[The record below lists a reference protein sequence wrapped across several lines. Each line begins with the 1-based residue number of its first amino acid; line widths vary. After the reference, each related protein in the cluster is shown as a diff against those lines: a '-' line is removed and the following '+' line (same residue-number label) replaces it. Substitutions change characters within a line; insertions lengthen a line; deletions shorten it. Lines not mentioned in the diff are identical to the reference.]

1 MLPMKIT
8 SLCYH
13 DVTGLASMEASGFPG
28 AAMSTYKL
36 DTATFHLH
44 LAALNRCPRVRPAS
58 ARDLGDGIPGAR
70 IPCLLTFDDGGVS
83 AHDVIAPML
92 EKFGWTGHFFV
103 ITGRIGEPGFL
114 SAEQIRSLRRR
125 GHVIGTHTSS
135 HRGRMSSWTS
145 GRLEAE
151 WASSAR
157 TLSCVLDEPVETA
170 SVPSGF
176 YSRRVAE
183 AASRAGIRMLFTLE
197 PSVSVRRVDECL
209 VLGRFLMKRGTSAP
223 RAARLAAGDLVPRF
237 EQWLLWKLKQTA
249 KSSLRG
255 GYSRARET
263 YLSWQARME

>member
-1 MLPMKIT
+1 MKIT

-13 DVTGLASMEASGFPG
+13 DVTGLAGVEASGFRG

-36 DTATFHLH
+36 DAATFHLH
-44 LAALNRCPRVRPAS
+44 LTALSRSPHVRAAS
-58 ARDLGDGIPGAR
+58 ARDLGSGVPGSG

-92 EKFGWTGHFFV
+92 EKFGWTGHFFI

-125 GHVIGTHTSS
+125 GHVIGTHSAS

-145 GRLEAE
+145 DRLEAE

-157 TLSCVLDEPVETA
+157 ALSSLLDEPVQTA

-197 PSVSVRRVDECL
+197 PSVSVRGVDECA
-209 VLGRFLMKRGTSAP
+209 VIGRFLMRRGTAAP
-223 RAARLAAGDLVPRF
+223 AAARLAAGNPAARL

-263 YLSWQARME
+263 WLSWQAP